1 MPLFDFQCRSCKHRQ
16 EHFVYPDSAALA
28 CPKCSS
34 ADYRKRFSSFR
45 MNVEYAN
52 TSEYLEKKFNPEM
65 QDLYRQIGK
74 ETINE
79 DSKTLDNLF
88 GEDKVR
94 ATYGDED

>member
-1 MPLFDFQCRSCKHRQ
+1 
-16 EHFVYPDSAALA
+16 
-28 CPKCSS
+28 
-34 ADYRKRFSSFR
+34 
-45 MNVEYAN
+45 MNIEYAN

-94 ATYGDED
+94 STYGEED